1 MRSDVSGQTEGSKA
15 ATDERQWQP
24 MKTPER
30 MSAVDRAW
38 LLMERPTNPMLVV
51 GLLVLRDVLSHAQLR
66 AIVSERFLAFERF
79 RSVPVMDTLTASWA
93 PAEQFN
99 IDDHVLLVAL
109 PTPAGKREL
118 EDLAGELASTPLHA
132 GRPLWTFHLVEHYRG
147 GSAIIVRI
155 HHCYADGIALVHV
168 LMRLADPAP
177 GGAAAPSAPGGAP
190 PETPGLSFIPEF
202 LSQTWRAGTAL
213 VDQGIHY
220 ALHPLEAATAAG
232 EAIQLAAELAHLGVV
247 LADDPH
253 THLKE
258 SLTGSRR
265 VAWAEPLSLE
275 EVRTLSVLLDCTI
288 NDVLV
293 ATLAGAL
300 GRYLDSHGDDTAG
313 LTIRAAVPVNMRPEQ
328 DVPLELGNRFGL
340 VFVDLPVGIRDPL
353 KRLGTVHSSM
363 QALKGSAQA
372 LVTLEL
378 LSLLGNLP
386 GAVEEP
392 AMQLFSAKASLVASN
407 LRGPQQPLLLGGVT
421 VSQLLFWV
429 PQAGGIGT
437 GVSMLT
443 YAGEVHFGVIADR
456 HLVADPDELVGLMG
470 TEFDRLVYL
479 VFLALAA
486 RVD

>member
-1 MRSDVSGQTEGSKA
+1 
-15 ATDERQWQP
+15 

-30 MSAVDRAW
+30 MAAVDRAW

-51 GLLVLRDVLSHAQLR
+51 GLLVLRGVLSHARLR
-66 AIVSERFLAFERF
+66 TIVTKRFLAFERF
-79 RSVPVMDTLTASWA
+79 RSVPVMDTLSASWA

-99 IDDHVLLVAL
+99 VDDHVLLVAL

-155 HHCYADGIALVHV
+155 HHCYADGIALMHV
-168 LMRLADPAP
+168 LMQLADPDP
-177 GGAAAPSAPGGAP
+177 GGAVAPSANGDPPAADARPGNPSAG
-190 PETPGLSFIPEF
+190 FIPGF
-202 LSQTWRAGTAL
+202 LSQTFRAGTAV

-220 ALHPLEAATAAG
+220 ALHPLDAATAAR
-232 EAIQLAAELAHLGVV
+232 EALELAAEAAHLSLG

-275 EVRTLSVLLDCTI
+275 EVRTVSVVLGCTI

-300 GRYLDSHGDDTAG
+300 GRYLDLHGDNTTG
-313 LTIRAAVPVNMRPEQ
+313 LSIRAAVPVNMRPEH
-328 DVPLELGNRFGL
+328 DAPLKLGNRFGL

-353 KRLGTVHSSM
+353 ERLCTVHSSM

-372 LVTLEL
+372 LVTLEV

-386 GAVEEP
+386 AAVEEP

-407 LRGPQQPLLLGGVT
+407 LRGPQQPLSLGGVPI
-421 VSQLLFWV
+421 SQLLFWV

-443 YAGEVHFGVIADR
+443 YCGDVQFGVIADR
-456 HLVADPDELVGLMG
+456 HLIADPDKLVTMMG
-470 TEFDRLVYL
+470 D
-479 VFLALAA
+479 
-486 RVD
+486 

>member
-1 MRSDVSGQTEGSKA
+1 MNTL
-15 ATDERQWQP
+15 
-24 MKTPER
+24 ER

-51 GLLVLRDVLSHAQLR
+51 GLLVLRGVLSHAQLR
-66 AIVSERFLAFERF
+66 ALVCERFLAFERF
-79 RSVPVMDTLTASWA
+79 RSVPVADTLSASWA

-99 IDDHVLLVAL
+99 VDDHVLLVAL

-132 GRPLWTFHLVEHYRG
+132 GRPLWTFHLVEHYEG

-168 LMRLADPAP
+168 LMRLADPIP
-177 GGAAAPSAPGGAP
+177 GEHLAASVPNRPPLPGIPVSIPGA
-190 PETPGLSFIPEF
+190 SFIPEF
-202 LSQTWRAGTAL
+202 LAQTVRGGSAL
-213 VDQGIHY
+213 VDKGIHY
-220 ALHPLEAATAAG
+220 AFHPLEAASDARGAIELVAG
-232 EAIQLAAELAHLGVV
+232 VAQLGVG

-253 THLKE
+253 TQLKK

-275 EVRTLSVLLDCTI
+275 EVRTVALVLGCTI

-300 GRYLDSHGDDTAG
+300 GRYLDTHGDDTAG
-313 LTIRAAVPVNMRPEQ
+313 VTIRAAVPVNMRPEG
-328 DVPLELGNRFGL
+328 DTPLELGNRFGL
-340 VFVDLPVGIRDPL
+340 VFVELPVGIRDPL
-353 KRLGTVHSSM
+353 ARLCTVHATM

-378 LSLLGNLP
+378 LSLLGALP
-386 GAVEEP
+386 AAVEEP

-407 LRGPQQPLLLGGVT
+407 LRGPQQPLLLGGVIL
-421 VSQLLFWV
+421 SQLLFWV
-429 PQAGGIGT
+429 PQAGDIGT

-443 YAGEVHFGVIADR
+443 YAGEVQFGVIADR
-456 HLVADPDELVGLMG
+456 HLIPDPDELVGLIG
-470 TEFDRLVYL
+470 AEFDRLVYL
-479 VFLALAA
+479 VLLAGGR

>member
-1 MRSDVSGQTEGSKA
+1 
-15 ATDERQWQP
+15 
-24 MKTPER
+24 MKMPER

-51 GLLVLRDVLSHAQLR
+51 GLLVLRDVLSHARLR
-66 AIVSERFLAFERF
+66 AIVTKRFLAFERF
-79 RSVPVMDTLTASWA
+79 RSVPVMDTLSASWA
-93 PAEQFN
+93 PASQFN
-99 IDDHVLLVAL
+99 VDDHVLRVAL

-118 EDLAGELASTPLHA
+118 EGLAGELASTPLHA

-168 LMRLADPAP
+168 LMRLADGES
-177 GGAAAPSAPGGAP
+177 GGATTPPVTDGPAAVNVRPEHPG
-190 PETPGLSFIPEF
+190 TSFIPEL
-202 LSQTWRAGTAL
+202 LSQTFRAGTAI

-220 ALHPLEAATAAG
+220 ALHPLEAATAARG
-232 EAIQLAAELAHLGVV
+232 ALELAAEAAHLSLG
-247 LADDPH
+247 LEDDPQ
-253 THLKE
+253 TRLKE

-265 VAWAEPLSLE
+265 VAWAEPLLLE
-275 EVRTLSVLLDCTI
+275 EVRTVSVLLGCTI

-300 GRYLDSHGDDTAG
+300 GRYLDSHGDQTVG
-313 LTIRAAVPVNMRPEQ
+313 LSIRAAVPVNMRPEG

-353 KRLGTVHSSM
+353 KRLWTVHSNM

-372 LVTLEL
+372 SVTLEV
-378 LSLLGNLP
+378 LSLLGTLP
-386 GAVEEP
+386 AAVEEP

-407 LRGPQQPLLLGGVT
+407 LRGPQQPLSIGGVPI
-421 VSQLLFWV
+421 SQLLFWV
-429 PQAGGIGT
+429 PQAGDIGT

-443 YAGEVHFGVIADR
+443 YAGDVQFGVIADR
-456 HLVADPDELVGLMG
+456 HLIADPDELVEMMG

-479 VFLALAA
+479 VLLAGGSNLA
-486 RVD
+486 

>member
-1 MRSDVSGQTEGSKA
+1 
-15 ATDERQWQP
+15 

-30 MSAVDRAW
+30 MAAVDRAW

-51 GLLVLRDVLSHAQLR
+51 GLLVLRGVLSHARLR
-66 AIVSERFLAFERF
+66 AIVTKRFLAFERF
-79 RSVPVMDTLTASWA
+79 RSVPVMDTLSASWA

-99 IDDHVLLVAL
+99 VDDHVLLVAL

-118 EDLAGELASTPLHA
+118 EDLAGELASTPLHS
-132 GRPLWTFHLVEHYRG
+132 GRPLWTFHLVQHYGG

-168 LMRLADPAP
+168 LMQLADADPDGAP
-177 GGAAAPSAPGGAP
+177 VPSASGALPRADVGPDNPGAGFL
-190 PETPGLSFIPEF
+190 PEL
-202 LSQTWRAGTAL
+202 LSQTLRASTAI

-220 ALHPLEAATAAG
+220 ALHPLEAATAARQALELAT
-232 EAIQLAAELAHLGVV
+232 EAAHLGIG

-258 SLTGSRR
+258 ALTGSRR

-275 EVRTLSVLLDCTI
+275 EVRTVSTVLGCTI

-300 GRYLDSHGDDTAG
+300 GRYLDSHGDTTAG
-313 LTIRAAVPVNMRPEQ
+313 LSIRAAVPVNMRPER
-328 DVPLELGNRFGL
+328 DAPLELGNRFGL

-353 KRLGTVHSSM
+353 ERLSTVHSNM

-372 LVTLEL
+372 LVTLEV

-407 LRGPQQPLLLGGVT
+407 LRGPQQPLSLGGVPI
-421 VSQLLFWV
+421 SQLLFWV
-429 PQAGGIGT
+429 PQAGDIGT

-443 YAGEVHFGVIADR
+443 YAGDVQFGVIADR
-456 HLVADPDELVGLMG
+456 HLITDPDELVEMMG
-470 TEFDRLVYL
+470 IEFDRLVYL
-479 VFLALAA
+479 VLLAGGSHLA
-486 RVD
+486 